1 MVSIMSNQHVMKI
14 HPAPLADL
22 LSGAK
27 TAEVRR
33 NDRGFQVGD
42 TVRLME
48 VNPETGNWTGGADHV
63 RIISHIQTGYGLPEG
78 MCVLSYAKAD
88 HQDAGHGHVTPRA
101 DGVVMKCGGPRL
113 CAVCTAEKEA
123 QGARASEFERE
134 DRYIVIKRKDL
145 VALHRDAYGPTQ
157 VAIEAFYAAIRM
169 IEVQLPRRDYLV
181 IEGDW
186 PEYEPTWA
194 AIQARVEG
202 RAAAGTTS
210 DQYRAE
216 LYDEVWQKARDMGYC
231 NVTEALV
238 ALDRMKAAT
247 GEPVHQWADGIL
259 WQDSDES
266 DLASARAE
274 GFKTRTL
281 WTAPPTAAHGVAQL
295 QSLEPKVP
303 KAR

>member
-1 MVSIMSNQHVMKI
+1 M
-14 HPAPLADL
+14 
-22 LSGAK
+22 SGAK

-33 NDRGFQVGD
+33 NDRDFQVGD

-48 VNPETGNWTGGADHV
+48 VNPETLNWTGRPDLV
-63 RIISHIQTGYGLPEG
+63 RTISHIQTGYGLPDG
-78 MCVLSYAKAD
+78 MCVLSYAKAE
-88 HQDAGHGHVTPRA
+88 QQGAGHGHVKPRA
-101 DGVVMKCGGPRL
+101 DGVVMKCGGPGL
-113 CAVCTAEKEA
+113 CAVCTAEQEA
-123 QGARASEFERE
+123 QSAQAGEFQRE

-169 IEVQLPRRDYLV
+169 IEVQLPRRDYLI
-181 IEGDW
+181 IEGGW

-202 RAAAGTTS
+202 RADAGITS

-216 LYDEVWQKARDMGYC
+216 LYDEVWQKAHDMGYG

-238 ALDRMKAAT
+238 ALKRIKAAT
-247 GEPVHQWADGIL
+247 GKPVHQWADGIL
-259 WQDSDES
+259 WQDSDEA
-266 DLASARAE
+266 DLASAQAE

-281 WTAPPTAAHGVAQL
+281 WTAPLAAAHGVSQL